1 MTPETDLVALLVKGV
16 RALEPQEQDAVLT
29 DLLTRIGLAGLPA
42 GTGSPAAPRPPA
54 PWWTFGPPAPVVQPL
69 GDPASLGE
77 DVLIPAGAVP
87 IADPFTPEAFARPA
101 GPLQALPVRLP
112 QDQYERLKRWCAEHE
127 YTMATVVRGLVERF
141 LDEQADPASSQTES

>member
-1 MTPETDLVALLVKGV
+1 MASDADLVALLVKGV

-29 DLLTRIGLAGLPA
+29 DLFTRIGLAGPSSA
-42 GTGSPAAPRPPA
+42 SGSHAAPPSA
-54 PWWTFGPPAPVVQPL
+54 WWTSTPAAPVVQPL
-69 GDPASLGE
+69 GDPASLGA
-77 DVLIPAGAVP
+77 DVLIPAGVVP
-87 IADPFTPEAFARPA
+87 VADPFPPGAFARPA

-141 LDEQADPASSQTES
+141 LDEQAGGPAPSGTEG